1 MQKVSAV
8 AIKTFD
14 EARWWV
20 LKRVG
25 GRKLVLNSLMNFSAL
40 ERCQGSSGR

>member
-20 LKRVG
+20 LKRVESF
-25 GRKLVLNSLMNFSAL
+25 VLNSVMKFSAL